1 MNIELTDLDMILDYL
16 ETTSLEPH
24 DDYTSEFTYK
34 DQKILYKYIKQL
46 QQENQKLKDNW
57 KMLKHNLKVVI
68 KRHHDYC
75 KENSTNEF
83 DIDYLMADTTMK
95 NYAAF
100 LSIVE
105 FFEGSD
111 SNEKIKN

>member
-24 DDYTSEFTYK
+24 DDYTSEF
-34 DQKILYKYIKQL
+34 
-46 QQENQKLKDNW
+46 
-57 KMLKHNLKVVI
+57 
-68 KRHHDYC
+68 
-75 KENSTNEF
+75 

-105 FFEGSD
+105 SFEGND
-111 SNEKIKN
+111 SNE